1 MPLISVIVPVYNV
14 AQFLPRCVDSILM
27 QSFQDFEV
35 ILVDDGSSDESGVL
49 CEQYAKIDSR
59 IRVVHQENRGLSGAR
74 NTGIENAN
82 STFLAFI
89 DSDSFVPPYM
99 L

>member
-49 CEQYAKIDSR
+49 YEQYAKSDSR